1 MDLTP
6 VANTI
11 RGLSMDA
18 IQAANSGHP
27 GMPMGM
33 ADVAAVLWTKYLRH
47 NPENPQWADRDRF
60 VLSAGHGS
68 MLIYSLLHL
77 SGYDL
82 PMDELKR
89 FRQWGSKT
97 AGHPEFGHTVGVE
110 TTTGPLGQGCGNAV
124 GMAVAE
130 RMLAARYG
138 EVVDHYT
145 YVIASEGE
153 FEEGISHEVFSF
165 AGSHALG
172 KLIVFYDQN
181 FISIEG
187 DVRITYVD
195 DVRKRMEA
203 YGWQVLEVDGHD
215 HAAIAE
221 AVEAARAETGKPS
234 IVICNTRIGYGSPNK
249 EGSHDCH
256 GAPLGEEEVALTK
269 RNLGMPEERFFV
281 PQEVR
286 DLFATRLEEL
296 KKAEADWNARFEA
309 WSVAHPEKAEEWKTA
324 QAGELPEGL
333 LERLD
338 LFEAGSSVATRASSG
353 KVLNAIAREVPFL
366 VGGSADL
373 APSNNTYLA
382 GMGDIGKD
390 AFEGRNF
397 HFGVR
402 EIGMAA
408 IMNGIQVHGGLRVF
422 GATFLV
428 FADYVRPVARI
439 AALMGLPVIYV
450 FTHDSF
456 CVGEDGPTHQPIET
470 ASSLRMIPNVTVIRP
485 ADATETAAAW
495 VAALENRSGPTAL
508 LLTRQGLPTLDR
520 SVYPSAE
527 LVKKGAYVLWQSGEG
542 VPELILIAT
551 GSEVELALEAGKRL
565 GEDGCN
571 VRVVSMP
578 SRELFEKQDAA
589 YRESV
594 LPDACDR
601 RVAVEAGTSFG
612 WERYVGRKGVMI
624 SRNDFGASAPFK
636 ILLEKFGFTVE
647 NVYEK
652 AKACLGK

>member
-1 MDLTP
+1 MNLKL

-11 RGLSMDA
+11 RGLSMDG

-33 ADVAAVLWTKYLRH
+33 ADVAAVLWAKHLKH

-60 VLSAGHGS
+60 VLSCGHGS

-82 PMDELKR
+82 PMDELKN

-110 TTTGPLGQGCGNAV
+110 TTTGPLGQGCANAV

-130 RMLAARYG
+130 RMLASRYG
-138 EVVDHYT
+138 QEIVDHYT

-153 FEEGISHEVFSF
+153 FEEGISHEAFSF
-165 AGSHALG
+165 AGNHGLD
-172 KLIVFYDQN
+172 KLILFYDQN

-187 DVRITYVD
+187 DTHITYTD

-203 YGWQVLEVDGHD
+203 YGWQVQEIDGHNMEEID
-215 HAAIAE
+215 AAIQ
-221 AVEAARAETGKPS
+221 AAKSETSKPS
-234 IVICNTRIGYGSPNK
+234 VIICNTKIGYGSPNK

-256 GAPLGEEEVALTK
+256 GAPLGEEEVLLTK
-269 RNLGMPEERFFV
+269 KNLGISEEKFFV

-286 DLFATRLEEL
+286 DLFAERLESL
-296 KKAEADWNARFEA
+296 KKEEAAWQQRFDA
-309 WSVAHPEKAEEWKTA
+309 WKSANTEKAVEWEMAFSGT
-324 QAGELPEGL
+324 LPANLSEKL
-333 LERLD
+333 PT
-338 LFEAGSSVATRASSG
+338 FEAGSSIATRSSSG
-353 KVLNAIAREVPFL
+353 KVLNAIAKEVPYL
-366 VGGSADL
+366 IGGSADL

-382 GMGDIGKD
+382 GMGDIGKG

-397 HFGVR
+397 HYGVR

-408 IMNGIQVHGGLRVF
+408 IMNGVQVHGGFRIF

-470 ASSLRMIPNVTVIRP
+470 CASLRMIPNFTVIRP

-495 VAALENRSGPTAL
+495 VAALENKSGPTAL
-508 LLTRQGLPTLDR
+508 LLTRQNLPTIDR
-520 SVYPSAE
+520 TTFPAAE
-527 LVKKGAYVLWQSGEG
+527 NLKKGAYTLWQSGEG
-542 VPELILIAT
+542 TPDLLMIAT
-551 GSEVELALEAGKRL
+551 GSEVEISLAAAEKL
-565 GEDGCN
+565 GAEGVN

-578 SRELFEKQDAA
+578 SQEFFEKQSAE
-589 YRESV
+589 YKESV
-594 LPDACDR
+594 LPTACTQR
-601 RVAVEAGTSFG
+601 ISVEAGTSFG
-612 WERYVGRKGVMI
+612 WQRYTGSNGLNI
-624 SRNDFGASAPFK
+624 SRDDFGASAPYSV
-636 ILLEKFGFTVE
+636 LLEKFGFTAE
-647 NVYEK
+647 SVYEK
-652 AKACLGK
+652 AKAYLG